1 MSFMYNP
8 FPYDDPRAVNRPA
21 LPKKTVGAVV
31 AGTSKAAAAL
41 AGEIASRLKAA
52 PGKNVVVGFDGY
64 ATADWTRMVNL
75 LSQQLL
81 GKGIGVDVA
90 AFTEV
95 LKSEREI
102 ADMINPNL
110 EWDTSKDPSPDR
122 ARLRG
127 SVRRVEIRGV
137 QTAPRGAPGPCCR
150 RTCAVGLRQRMPGRG
165 GARTL

>member
-21 LPKKTVGAVV
+21 LPKKTVEAVV
-31 AGTSKAAAAL
+31 AGTPKAAAAL
-41 AGEIASRLKAA
+41 AGDIVSRLKAA
-52 PGKNVVVGFDGY
+52 PGRNIVVGFDGY

-81 GKGIGVDVA
+81 GKGIELDVV

-95 LKSEREI
+95 LKSEQEI

-110 EWDTSKDPSPDR
+110 EWDTSKDPSLLFG
-122 ARLRG
+122 RLIERDY
-127 SVRRVEIRGV
+127 
-137 QTAPRGAPGPCCR
+137 ADMFDPAKF
-150 RTCAVGLRQRMPGRG
+150 A
-165 GARTL
+165 AFK

>member
-1 MSFMYNP
+1 MPIFTRICFSRLTLTASAFN
-8 FPYDDPRAVNRPA
+8 DDPRAVNRPA

-110 EWDTSKDPSPDR
+110 EWDTSKDPSLLFG
-122 ARLRG
+122 RLIERG
-127 SVRRVEIRGV
+127 YEDLLCSMDCEVH
-137 QTAPRGAPGPCCR
+137 
-150 RTCAVGLRQRMPGRG
+150 RMD
-165 GARTL
+165 

>member
-41 AGEIASRLKAA
+41 AGEIASRLKPRPA
-52 PGKNVVVGFDGY
+52 KRRVGFDGY

-81 GKGIGVDVA
+81 GKG
-90 AFTEV
+90 
-95 LKSEREI
+95 SE
-102 ADMINPNL
+102 
-110 EWDTSKDPSPDR
+110 WT
-122 ARLRG
+122 
-127 SVRRVEIRGV
+127 
-137 QTAPRGAPGPCCR
+137 
-150 RTCAVGLRQRMPGRG
+150 
-165 GARTL
+165 

>member
-81 GKGIGVDVA
+81 DKGIGVDVA

-110 EWDTSKDPSPDR
+110 E
-122 ARLRG
+122 
-127 SVRRVEIRGV
+127 
-137 QTAPRGAPGPCCR
+137 
-150 RTCAVGLRQRMPGRG
+150 
-165 GARTL
+165 

>member
-90 AFTEV
+90 
-95 LKSEREI
+95 
-102 ADMINPNL
+102 
-110 EWDTSKDPSPDR
+110 
-122 ARLRG
+122 RLRG